1 MKNHKAG
8 GAMNWKRM
16 TNRTVAQSIE
26 HECPEDSYD
35 IMKAIEVKT

>member
-26 HECPEDSYD
+26 HERPEDSYD